1 MPYGGSVEKEKH
13 NCLSTEKSK
22 SEKDKL
28 TAVGGEN
35 GTKRGEEKSQES
47 ENRDAELVIGTIEA
61 YVLKGR
67 AVFVKVLKRLN

>member
-28 TAVGGEN
+28 TAVGGESD
-35 GTKRGEEKSQES
+35 TKKGKEKREEREM
-47 ENRDAELVIGTIEA
+47 
-61 YVLKGR
+61 GR
-67 AVFVKVLKRLN
+67 KYRCRVSHWHNTLS

>member
-35 GTKRGEEKSQES
+35 DTKGGKEK
-47 ENRDAELVIGTIEA
+47 RDERE
-61 YVLKGR
+61 KER
-67 AVFVKVLKRLN
+67 ERE

>member
-28 TAVGGEN
+28 TAVGGESD
-35 GTKRGEEKSQES
+35 TKG
-47 ENRDAELVIGTIEA
+47 
-61 YVLKGR
+61 GR
-67 AVFVKVLKRLN
+67 ERERK